1 LQDAVVILT
10 CVFSNKHHSQLPAGL
25 CQQVGVVPAA
35 LAEPAA
41 EASEPAEVG
50 YLIFSVS
57 KMLRVSHA
65 AHNLLDAVVILICAA
80 SNKHQSQLPARLCQQ
95 VGVVPAALAEPEAE
109 ASVPAEVGYLICCMS
124 EMPRVSHTAPHILC

>member
-1 LQDAVVILT
+1 MAGL
-10 CVFSNKHHSQLPAGL
+10 CVCQVAAIKDDWNCKTQLLFFLLVHFQIKHESHLPAGL

-80 SNKHQSQLPARLCQQ
+80 SKKH
-95 VGVVPAALAEPEAE
+95 
-109 ASVPAEVGYLICCMS
+109 I
-124 EMPRVSHTAPHILC
+124 